1 MVQLQ
6 SEALG
11 LRNSNTKIEFVG
23 ACPHHIF
30 TNPFDMG
37 VSRKKTPKPLSQ
49 GRPPRFKSTNASI
62 SRKAARSLINKHH
75 TLEKRRQQALKNGDE
90 ASAAAASAE
99 IAALGGLDRY
109 QQASLLG
116 QSKLRGGDSSTILLE
131 WLAPFLLSRKEEP
144 RSPCIRMLEV
154 GALSTDNACST
165 SGYFDNVRIDLNS
178 QEPGI
183 LKQDF
188 MERPLPSD
196 PGERFDI
203 ISLSLVLN
211 FVPDP
216 ASRGSMLRRTT
227 EFLCK
232 PSSVAHTREEPHP
245 SLFLVLPR
253 SCVLNSRYCTEE
265 RLEQIMLSLGYYKV
279 ESKTTQK
286 LVYYL
291 WKFNTPAS
299 SAQNRTFPKKEVNA
313 GPKRN
318 NFAIVI

>member
-1 MVQLQ
+1 
-6 SEALG
+6 
-11 LRNSNTKIEFVG
+11 
-23 ACPHHIF
+23 
-30 TNPFDMG
+30 MG
-37 VSRKKTPKPLSQ
+37 VGRKTTLKSLSQ
-49 GRPPRFKSTNASI
+49 GRPPQFKSTKASI
-62 SRKAARSLINKHH
+62 SRKAARTLINKHH
-75 TLEKRRQQALKNGDE
+75 TLEKRRQQAIRNGDQ
-90 ASAAAASAE
+90 AAAAAASAE

-131 WLAPFLLSRKEEP
+131 WLTPFLSSRKKEP
-144 RSPCIRMLEV
+144 RSSPIRMLEV

-188 MERPLPSD
+188 MERPLPSG
-196 PGERFDI
+196 PGESFDI

-216 ASRGSMLRRTT
+216 ASRGNMLRRTT
-227 EFLCK
+227 EFLRN
-232 PSSVAHTREEPHP
+232 PSVAPTQEEPYP

-265 RLEQIMLSLGYYKV
+265 RLEQIMLSLGYFKA

-291 WKFNTPAS
+291 WKLSTPSS
-299 SAQNRTFPKKEVNA
+299 SAQDRVFPKKEVKA

-318 NFAIVI
+318 NFAIVL

>member
-1 MVQLQ
+1 
-6 SEALG
+6 
-11 LRNSNTKIEFVG
+11 
-23 ACPHHIF
+23 
-30 TNPFDMG
+30 MG
-37 VSRKKTPKPLSQ
+37 VSRKKTHKSLSQ
-49 GRPPRFKSTNASI
+49 GRPPQFKSTNASI
-62 SRKAARSLINKHH
+62 SRRAARTLINKHH

-116 QSKLRGGDSSTILLE
+116 QSKLRGGDSSIILLE
-131 WLAPFLLSRKEEP
+131 WLAPFLSSREKVP
-144 RSPCIRMLEV
+144 RTSRIRMLEV

-188 MERPLPSD
+188 MERPPPSG
-196 PGERFDI
+196 PEERFDI

-216 ASRGSMLRRTT
+216 ASRGDMLRRTT
-227 EFLCK
+227 EFLRE
-232 PSSVAHTREEPHP
+232 PSVAARREEPYP

-265 RLEQIMLSLGYYKV
+265 RLEQIMLSLGYSKA

-291 WKFNTPAS
+291 WKLNTPS
-299 SAQNRTFPKKEVNA
+299 PSAHDRTFPKKEVNA

-318 NFAIVI
+318 NFAISL